1 MTRTE
6 KLKIAAEADS
16 TVVVNRKD
24 AETTFGNNPD
34 YLLDIHGITK
44 SDLIRWERQG
54 LAFKARYETRHPKQD
69 LLDKLNEK
77 RAELEKSSGSPLPPI
92 VGKTGVHR
100 VRWVIYK
107 EALDA

>member
-6 KLKIAAEADS
+6 KLKIAVEADS
-16 TVVVNRKD
+16 TVVVDRKD

-44 SDLIRWERQG
+44 SDLIRWERKG

-69 LLDKLNEK
+69 MWDKLNDIRSKMEP
-77 RAELEKSSGSPLPPI
+77 PLPPM

-100 VRWVIYK
+100 VRWVIFS
-107 EALDA
+107 EALND